1 MTALIDVD
9 RLVDDL
15 LRRRPTT
22 PDRPPVRASGG
33 CPAWCRLTPGHP
45 YLAETVGGERSRYHE
60 STALSSRELAG
71 AGSVQARL
79 VADEYLTA
87 AGRRTLA
94 PVRIVV
100 DGPLVDGLPP
110 LDADQARVVADL
122 LLQAADALEG
132 RREGRTRAA

>member
-15 LRRRPTT
+15 LRRRTART
-22 PDRPPVRASGG
+22 DRTPVRAGGG

-60 STALSSRELAG
+60 SAALDTRELPG
-71 AGSVQARL
+71 AGTVQARL

-87 AGRRTLA
+87 AGRRTLSA
-94 PVRIVV
+94 ARIVL
-100 DGPLVDGLPP
+100 DGPLAESLPP
-110 LDADQARVVADL
+110 LDAGQARALADL
-122 LLQAADALEG
+122 LLRAAAVLEG
-132 RREGRTRAA
+132 GRDGGTRAA